1 MKDDRMLAFVPTNLH
16 MQELIVPLPEPRTE
30 SMVSKQW
37 IKATR
42 RYFLDFLRA
51 THFPE
56 FTDPR
61 GRGSPGVYPEWLIML
76 IGVVAVK
83 CKLKTYVGIHRVS
96 AHYWPE
102 LCGKEGH
109 APPISASQLRARL
122 KKLRFLPGSGAG
134 YIQQMFPP
142 EYLR

>member
-1 MKDDRMLAFVPTNLH
+1 
-16 MQELIVPLPEPRTE
+16 MQETRTE
-30 SMVSKQW
+30 SMVSQQW

-56 FTDPR
+56 FTTPR

-83 CKLKTYVGIHRVS
+83 CKLKTDVEIHRLS
-96 AHYWPE
+96 THYWPE
-102 LCGKEGH
+102 LCGKEVQ
-109 APPISASQLRARL
+109 APPISTSQLRARL
-122 KKLRFLPGSGAG
+122 KKIRFVPGSGAG
-134 YIQQMFPP
+134 YRYQIFPP
-142 EYLR
+142 DYLR

>member
-1 MKDDRMLAFVPTNLH
+1 
-16 MQELIVPLPEPRTE
+16 MQESRAE

-37 IKATR
+37 VKATR

-83 CKLKTYVGIHRVS
+83 CKVKTYVGIHRLS
-96 AHYWPE
+96 TRY
-102 LCGKEGH
+102 
-109 APPISASQLRARL
+109 
-122 KKLRFLPGSGAG
+122 
-134 YIQQMFPP
+134 
-142 EYLR
+142 